1 MNERCFY
8 LKMKK
13 VWAGWAEQRPL
24 RTHEVWLQ
32 SLGGENPMQP
42 EATPLLRNLSLS
54 QRVFEP

>member
-1 MNERCFY
+1 MFLQE
-8 LKMKK
+8 KK

-42 EATPLLRNLSLS
+42 EATPLLRNLLLS
-54 QRVFEP
+54 GQVFIP